1 MPTEDILEYVGWA
14 RILLLALCFGGAAWL
29 DHKLRRVSNDWWDF
43 WARPTLALL
52 VLELYL
58 LEADLSVWLTASAAV
73 AFASTAL
80 FGRPSLTDIKAG
92 SRVDILVSIWYLVSA
107 AGLVMGAMS
116 HGQVLLEYL
125 EPSTPV
131 ASEAERMGLL
141 WGRMIVLLV
150 VLFFFEMA
158 WRFRLLHG
166 GADAKAMML
175 VALMVPSWYAMPFP
189 THSTPVEMA
198 MPPALS
204 LMIWAGL
211 AFLLLP
217 VIMLA
222 RNLKAGD
229 AGNLRMAWHSFR
241 MPLQDIPN
249 NHVWLLEEM
258 VDGADGERSIEISIR
273 PMRGSRS
280 ETDVEAVLAELA
292 EAGSEKAW
300 VTAKYPFLLLVFPAI
315 IPLIILGDPVS
326 TILGCL
332 GLI

>member
-1 MPTEDILEYVGWA
+1 MVTEGLLEYVGWA

-29 DHKLRRVSNDWWDF
+29 DYKFRKVSNDWWDF
-43 WARPTLALL
+43 WARPTLVLL
-52 VLELYL
+52 GLELYL
-58 LEADLSVWLTASAAV
+58 LEADLAVWLTASAAV

-80 FGRPSLTDIKAG
+80 YGRPSLTDIKAG
-92 SRVDILVSIWYLVSA
+92 SRVDLIVSIWYLVSA
-107 AGLVMGAMS
+107 VGLVMGAMS

-125 EPSTPV
+125 EPTTTLD
-131 ASEAERMGLL
+131 AEAKRMGLL
-141 WGRMIVLLV
+141 WGRMVVLLA

-175 VALMVPSWYAMPFP
+175 AALIIPSWYGMPFP
-189 THSTPVEMA
+189 THSTPIPTA

-217 VIMLA
+217 IIMLA
-222 RNLKAGD
+222 RNIKAGD
-229 AGNLRMAWHSFR
+229 AGNLKMAWHSFR
-241 MPLQDIPN
+241 IRLEDIPN
-249 NHVWLLEEM
+249 NQVWLLEQM
-258 VDGADGERSIEISIR
+258 VDTADGERRIEISMR

-300 VTAKYPFLLLVFPAI
+300 VTAKYPFLLFVFPAI
-315 IPLIILGDPVS
+315 IPLVIWGDPVS
-326 TILGCL
+326 TILACF